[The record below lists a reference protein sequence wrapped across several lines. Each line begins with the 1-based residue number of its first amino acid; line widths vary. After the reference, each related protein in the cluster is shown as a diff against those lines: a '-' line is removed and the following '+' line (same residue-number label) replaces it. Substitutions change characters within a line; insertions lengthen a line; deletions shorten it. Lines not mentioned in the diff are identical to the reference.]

1 MRPIISALPRS
12 SQRLSPVARAITL
25 LGVLLFGECALVSH
39 ALADD
44 ATDPDGLPAVAV
56 SAPVHHSSQASIAG
70 LGDAPAWSQPLQA
83 ESWDDH
89 TLQAAQIQRLSDV
102 TKLDASL
109 SDFYNAAGY
118 WDFLTI
124 RGYVVDLTHNYRRE
138 GLPIY
143 AETSL
148 PLDNKA
154 AVEVLKGTSG
164 MQAGQSSPG
173 GLINLLVKR
182 PTGHVRDV
190 TVALTGGNS
199 VLAAADVGERFGDT
213 QQFGLRL
220 NAAHEHLNPSIHD
233 LDGERHLLAL
243 AGDWRLSPDT
253 LIEAEFEH
261 SRRSQRS
268 VPGFSMTGSTV
279 PSAKDIDP
287 DTNLNNQSWAQPV
300 VMTGSTGTL
309 RWTQAL
315 PAGWRL
321 QSTYGRQRLVSDD
334 RAAFPFAS
342 PDCYT
347 TGSDCDRFSADGSFN
362 YFDYRS
368 NHEVRTLD
376 ALDAHVDGAFNTSAL
391 HHDLSGGVMRS
402 LARTDVPT
410 AAYGYAGTGNIYEDL
425 SVPANPEVNTP
436 QNVRRERTTEF
447 YLRDNVRLSE
457 AWQAWLGVRH
467 TMLAR
472 AQWLSDGSQTASNL
486 NEQFTTPWLALGYT
500 FAPQT
505 QVYASWGEGV
515 EVLPAKLNVP
525 YTVYTNNGEV
535 LPAQKSRQWELGVKG
550 QSARQSWSVAL
561 FHIVRPQASAIYQGT
576 DASYNSIYTYQLDGD
591 ARHQGIEGQW
601 RGRVR
606 DAWSVDL
613 SAMVM
618 DAERRGSANTAING
632 KAPTNVPDY
641 AIKWGNTWRVPMLA
655 NLSLQGDVVHEG
667 PRTVDAANDVRI
679 SAWTRL
685 DVSAALQQRLQGD
698 RVLTWRLGV
707 TNLLDTRAWKES
719 PTQFDHIYLIPMAR
733 RTVTASATFSL

>member
-1 MRPIISALPRS
+1 ML
-12 SQRLSPVARAITL
+12 
-25 LGVLLFGECALVSH
+25 CALAPSAH
-39 ALADD
+39 ADD
-44 ATDPDGLPAVAV
+44 SANVADDTALPAVAV
-56 SAPVHHSSQASIAG
+56 SAPQRHEGRASISG
-70 LGDAPAWSQPLQA
+70 LGDQPAWAQPLQA
-83 ESWDDH
+83 ETWRDDA
-89 TLQAAQIQRLSDV
+89 LRAAQVQRLSDV

-164 MQAGQSSPG
+164 LQAGQSSPG
-173 GLINLLVKR
+173 GIVNLLVKR
-182 PTGHVRDV
+182 PTGRVRDA
-190 TVALTGGNS
+190 TLALTGGTS
-199 VLAAADVGERFGDT
+199 VLTAVDLGDRFGET

-220 NAAHEHLNPSIHD
+220 NAAHEHLNPSIEN
-233 LDGERHLLAL
+233 LSGERHLLAL

-268 VPGFSMTGSTV
+268 VPGFSMTGNTV
-279 PSAKDIDP
+279 PSASSIDP
-287 DTNLNNQSWAQPV
+287 DTNLNNQAWAKPV

-347 TGSDCDRFSADGSFN
+347 TGTDCDRFSGDGSFN

-368 NHEVRTLD
+368 NHEVRTMD
-376 ALDAHVDGAFNTSAL
+376 ALDAHVDGRFDTAAL
-391 HHDLSGGVMRS
+391 RHDLSVGVMRS
-402 LARTDVPT
+402 IARTDVPT

-425 SVPANPEVNTP
+425 SVAANPDVNTP
-436 QNVRRERTTEF
+436 QNVRRERTTEL
-447 YLRDNVRLSE
+447 YLRDTLRLSE
-457 AWQAWLGVRH
+457 RWQAWLGVRH
-467 TMLAR
+467 TLLAR
-472 AQWLSDGSQTASNL
+472 EQWLSDGSQAASHL
-486 NEQFTTPWLALGYT
+486 DEQFTTPWLALGYT

-515 EVLPAKLNVP
+515 EVLPAKLSVP
-525 YTVYTNNGEV
+525 YTVYTNSGEV
-535 LPAQKSRQWELGVKG
+535 LPAQKSRQWELGIKG
-550 QSARQSWSVAL
+550 QDTGQSWSVAF

-576 DASYNSIYTYQLDGD
+576 DTSYNSIYTYQLDGD

-601 RGRVR
+601 RARVR
-606 DAWSVDL
+606 AHWQVDL

-618 DAERRGSANTAING
+618 DAERRGSANTALNG

-641 AIKWGNTWRVPMLA
+641 AIKWGNTWRVPTLA

-667 PRTVDAANDVRI
+667 PRTADAANNVRI

-685 DVSAALQQRLQGD
+685 DAQAALQQKLSGD
-698 RVLTWRLGV
+698 CLVTWRLGV

-733 RTVTASATFSL
+733 RTFTASATLSL